1 MLLEERLKKQGGR
14 LSRFRGVLPLVVLAF
29 GVYDY
34 MLTEL
39 SPGRFAL
46 EGTRWEYLYEM
57 GCLLVSLFG
66 LAIRIY
72 TVGHTPDRTSGR
84 NTAEGQVAD
93 ELNTTGVYSVMRN
106 PLYVGNFFMWL
117 GIALL
122 TADWRFV
129 VAFVLFCVLY
139 YERIIYAEDR
149 FLLVRFGESYRRWAE
164 ATPCVFPRWRNF
176 RKPVRPFSL
185 RKVLRQEKN
194 GLLALLLIFSLL
206 DCAGEWIGGKEPKY
220 GWLLAAAGLCA
231 VGYAVLKY
239 LKHRTT
245 RLDGSPA

>member
-1 MLLEERLKKQGGR
+1 MLLDERLKKQGDW
-14 LSRFRGVLPLVVLAF
+14 LFRFRGVLPLVVLAF

-39 SPGRFAL
+39 RPGRFAL

-66 LAIRIY
+66 LAVRIY

-93 ELNTTGVYSVMRN
+93 ELNTTGIYSVMRN

-122 TADWRFV
+122 TADWWFV
-129 VAFVLFCVLY
+129 VAFVLFYVLY
-139 YERIIYAEDR
+139 YERIIYAEER
-149 FLLVRFGESYRRWAE
+149 FLLVRFGENYRRWAE

-185 RKVLRQEKN
+185 KKVLRQEKN
-194 GLLALLLIFSLL
+194 GLLALLSIFSLL
-206 DCAGEWIGGKEPKY
+206 DCAGEWLEGEGPQY
-220 GWLLAAAGLCA
+220 GWLWAAAGLCA